1 MYKPTYTLVS
11 PLEVIY
17 GAKKDGTEQKFRL
30 NLNQYRNTHYII
42 LNKAKIAYKELM
54 KEQINRLPEL
64 SNINL
69 HYTVYTK
76 TKREFDLSN
85 VCSVVDK
92 FFCDALVELGKLPDD
107 NIKYLSQISFSFG
120 GIDKDNP
127 RIEVTIC
134 QKPNNQ

>member
-17 GAKKDGTEQKFRL
+17 GTKKDGTEQKFRL

-64 SNINL
+64 SNISL

>member
-54 KEQINRLPEL
+54 KEQISRLPEL
-64 SNINL
+64 SNISL
-69 HYTVYTK
+69 RYTVYTK

>member
-54 KEQINRLPEL
+54 KEQISRLPEL
-64 SNINL
+64 SNISL

-107 NIKYLSQISFSFG
+107 NIKHLSQISFSFG
-120 GIDKDNP
+120 GVDKDNP

>member
-54 KEQINRLPEL
+54 KEQISRLPEL
-64 SNINL
+64 SNISL

>member
-17 GAKKDGTEQKFRL
+17 GAKKDGTEQKFKL

-54 KEQINRLPEL
+54 KEQISRLPEL
-64 SNINL
+64 SNISL

-134 QKPNNQ
+134 QKHNNQ

>member
-54 KEQINRLPEL
+54 KEQISRLPEL
-64 SNINL
+64 SNISL

-85 VCSVVDK
+85 VCSVADK

>member
-54 KEQINRLPEL
+54 KEQISRLPEL
-64 SNINL
+64 SNISL

-92 FFCDALVELGKLPDD
+92 FFCDALVELGKLTDD